1 MEPTARITIRAA
13 RQAGP
18 FLIRE
23 IAYPPGFRQPRH
35 SHPSDGVTL
44 LLSGVIRESARWGE
58 EVGTALS
65 VVAKPAGVVHADE
78 VGPHGARTVQVV
90 FRDASLEGLTGWRW
104 LHARPAAAAMLA
116 ILRAMRTP
124 GAAPGAALEDRVID
138 VLACLP
144 DDSPLPGHPPRWL
157 RVVREMVDDAGGHET
172 VFVRDL
178 ARAAGVHPVSL
189 SRAFRRQYGCTVTEY
204 RRRQRL
210 RRAAASISAAS
221 AGLSRIAHESGYAD
235 HPHMTREFRRAT
247 GISPSR
253 FRALIPAG

>member
-1 MEPTARITIRAA
+1 MDIPAA
-13 RQAGP
+13 VVISASRDVGP
-18 FLIRE
+18 FQVRE
-23 IAYPPGFRQPRH
+23 IAYPPGFRQSRH

-44 LLSGVIRESARWGE
+44 LLSGAIRESARWGE

-116 ILRAMRTP
+116 IVRALRTAD
-124 GAAPGAALEDRVID
+124 GVSEAALENRVID
-138 VLACLP
+138 VLASLP
-144 DDSPLPGHPPRWL
+144 DDLPLPGHPPRWL
-157 RVVREMVDDAGGHET
+157 RLVREMVDDAGGHET

-178 ARAAGVHPVSL
+178 ARATGVHPVSL
-189 SRAFRRQYGCTVTEY
+189 SRAFRRHYGCTVTEY

-210 RRAAASISAAS
+210 RRAAASIAAAS